1 MLERMGLEFTVVCPD
16 IDETPRSG
24 EDPASYVERL
34 ARGKAMAVV
43 APADAV
49 VIAADTTVDV
59 DGEILGKP
67 EDAADARRML
77 KRLSGRTHHCHSG
90 VAVRVG
96 DGLES
101 AVADTLVHF
110 EPITDAA
117 IDWYLATGEPFDK
130 AGAYAL
136 QGAGGVFITKVTGS
150 VSNVIGLPL
159 PLLVQVARRLRIDLL
174 APRTAQPPD

>member
-1 MLERMGLEFTVVCPD
+1 MGLEFTIVCPD
-16 IDETPRSG
+16 IDETPRPR
-24 EDPASYVERL
+24 EDPIAYVERL
-34 ARGKAMAVV
+34 AREKALAVP
-43 APADAV
+43 APDDVV

-67 EDAADARRML
+67 EGPDDARRML

-90 VAVRVG
+90 VAVRLG
-96 DGLES
+96 DRLES
-101 AVADTLVHF
+101 AVADTLVEF

-159 PLLVQVARRLRIDLL
+159 PLLVHVAWRLRIDLL
-174 APRTAQPPD
+174 APGAPGRPD